1 MILTEDIE
9 MDLFAVIGTF
19 AVPIAVIPQ
28 NQQETMSKQP
38 EHPLVPLPLEEED
51 MEQPKQQRE
60 TVTPAKIEK
69 EYIPRITN
77 NSFESIEIEMEVF
90 PPSGLTESDV
100 VEITPDDPSV
110 MSRTPEPVVLVSPEP
125 IRPSKLKWR
134 RITPGKTGLV
144 VKDVICLPQGHYLAQ
159 EDRHSVPRGQERDEL
174 AAMGLIARIT
184 IDNSWLPHE
193 MESRLASLFKS
204 RFFSGREQRF
214 TFTYLQCLEGSR
226 VLFVPDTPPQFSW
239 SGEQVLQIAG
249 HGPLYIL
256 SHYDF
261 MSFEIQCEWPTN
273 SAPVI
278 NSHDFLVDDNED
290 DDDDEE
296 RSVESPLPVTADE
309 EVISDLVTIL
319 RTYREQN
326 SMPDI
331 QTHMYVRRRD
341 IFRSALKVMGKK
353 SFSIK
358 TTPLFHFLGEEVDDY
373 DGPLR
378 EFFRLIMLELQES
391 GILEG
396 RPGHLLFAYDQA
408 ALEERRYYAAGVMV
422 AWSLLH
428 GGPGPCCLH
437 QSLYQLMC
445 GQSPPLEDFS
455 WMDISDVDVQMKLQ
469 QAKNCTSIQ
478 RLTPNLCEWIAG
490 CGIPDIYSA
499 EIKDMPSIYTLVL
512 RHYIYHRVASMISQ
526 FTEGL
531 NSCGGL
537 WDIIKA
543 HSAAFMSVMTRTEHP
558 LTLEQFKSLFEVSWS
573 PLESTIGLRQ
583 AEETTVTSWER
594 FLIMVNEHRT
604 ALSFGDLLAFI
615 TGADQ
620 IPPLGF
626 LRNLCIRFYDQG
638 MFSVRL
644 PHASTCTLELHLP
657 RGVASPGGLKDMLT
671 RALQESLGFGN
682 IYADSSA
689 LSQLSVQRK
698 TMWEESKLENV

>member
-1 MILTEDIE
+1 MNNHKELERHKVGERFGQATQKERGSATVMILTEDIE
-9 MDLFAVIGTF
+9 MDLFSVIGTF

-28 NQQETMSKQP
+28 YQQETTRQQP
-38 EHPLVPLPLEEED
+38 EHPLVPLPLEED
-51 MEQPKQQRE
+51 DIGPPKQQRE
-60 TVTPAKIEK
+60 TVTPVKIEK
-69 EYIPRITN
+69 ESIPRITN
-77 NSFESIEIEMEVF
+77 NTFESIEIEMEMF

-110 MSRTPEPVVLVSPEP
+110 MTRTPGPVVPVSPEP
-125 IRPSKLKWR
+125 DVPVSTEPSRPSKLKWR
-134 RITPGKTGLV
+134 RITPGKTCLV

-184 IDNSWLPHE
+184 IDNSWLHHE
-193 MESRLASLFKS
+193 MESRLASLFRS

-214 TFTYLQCLEGSR
+214 TFTYLQCLQSSR

-239 SGEQVLQIAG
+239 SGEQVLRIAG

-261 MSFEIQCEWPTN
+261 MSFEIECEWPTN
-273 SAPVI
+273 NTPVI

-290 DDDDEE
+290 EEEEE
-296 RSVESPLPVTADE
+296 RSIESPLPVTTDE

-319 RTYREQN
+319 QTYREQN
-326 SMPDI
+326 SMPEI

-341 IFRSALKVMGKK
+341 IFRSALKVMRKK

-358 TTPLFHFLGEEVDDY
+358 TTPLFHFLGEDVDDY

-396 RPGHLLFAYDQA
+396 RPGHLLFAYNQA

-428 GGPGPCCLH
+428 DGPGPCCLH

-445 GQSPPLEDFS
+445 GQSPPLEDFN

-469 QAKNCTSIQ
+469 QVKNCTSIQ
-478 RLTPNLCEWIAG
+478 SLTPTLCEWIVG
-490 CGIPDIYSA
+490 CGIPDIYNA
-499 EIKDMPSIYTLVL
+499 EIKDMPYIYTWVL
-512 RHYIYHRVASMISQ
+512 RHCIYHRVASMISQ

-543 HSAAFMSVMTRTEHP
+543 HSAAFMPVMTRTEHP
-558 LTLEQFKSLFEVSWS
+558 LTLQQFRSLFEVSWS

-583 AEETTVTSWER
+583 AEETTVT
-594 FLIMVNEHRT
+594 
-604 ALSFGDLLAFI
+604 
-615 TGADQ
+615 
-620 IPPLGF
+620 
-626 LRNLCIRFYDQG
+626 
-638 MFSVRL
+638 
-644 PHASTCTLELHLP
+644 
-657 RGVASPGGLKDMLT
+657 PGRD
-671 RALQESLGFGN
+671 F
-682 IYADSSA
+682 
-689 LSQLSVQRK
+689 
-698 TMWEESKLENV
+698 

>member
-28 NQQETMSKQP
+28 NQQETMVGSAAIEAVEQSKQP

-51 MEQPKQQRE
+51 IEQPKQQRE

-261 MSFEIQCEWPTN
+261 MSFEIECEWPTN

-594 FLIMVNEHRT
+594 FLIMV
-604 ALSFGDLLAFI
+604 
-615 TGADQ
+615 
-620 IPPLGF
+620 
-626 LRNLCIRFYDQG
+626 
-638 MFSVRL
+638 
-644 PHASTCTLELHLP
+644 
-657 RGVASPGGLKDMLT
+657 
-671 RALQESLGFGN
+671 
-682 IYADSSA
+682 
-689 LSQLSVQRK
+689 
-698 TMWEESKLENV
+698 